1 MADCTNEICIQDK
14 TTVKIE
20 KGQTIDI
27 EIKNETWVECTGST
41 TLQNSDILD
50 NKWIGNERSWTYRWE
65 NLEYQ
70 ETKKNIKTSGGQ

>member
-20 KGQTIDI
+20 KGQTTDI

-50 NKWIGNERSWTYRWE
+50 NK
-65 NLEYQ
+65 
-70 ETKKNIKTSGGQ
+70 